1 MKRKTISKIAYM
13 ALCAMLT
20 IMISAAPDDASM
32 TKSKDTTVVNTKL
45 IAKDVKGYRGAT
57 PVKIYIKKGKV
68 VKVEALPNRETPK
81 YFQLAKAV
89 LNEFNG
95 KTVAKAAEMK
105 VDGVSGATFTSEA
118 LVQNVKEGLKYY
130 KKHR

>member
-1 MKRKTISKIAYM
+1 MNRKTISMIAYT
-13 ALCAMLT
+13 ALCAMVT
-20 IMISAAPDDASM
+20 VMISAAPGDGSM

-45 IAKDVKGYRGAT
+45 IAKEVKGYRGAT
-57 PVKIYIKKGKV
+57 PVKIYIRKDKV

-95 KTVAKAAEMK
+95 KTVAKAAELQ
-105 VDGVSGATFTSEA
+105 VDGVSGATFSSEA